1 MRNQLPVRST
11 QISFPMSISKY
22 AIALLCCA
30 FNIHPL
36 FAQENLGGRYH
47 HENVDWRYHGKD
59 FSNQRFQDVDQIN
72 LSNVDKLKPAWIFH
86 TGVSDPNMSMEM
98 TPIVVEG
105 VMYVTTGDDDV
116 FALDAATGEKI
127 WAYHPTD
134 LPPLSSLPICCNN
147 DNRGVAVGHG
157 KVFNARLDA
166 TLVALDAK
174 SGNVVWKKT
183 VDLPSNGA
191 SITLAPQFADNKV
204 IVGVSGAE
212 YGVRGHLDAYDP
224 DTGKLIWRFW
234 TTEPTSWS
242 GDTYL
247 HGGASVWGTP
257 SYDPGLHMLYFS
269 TGNAFPWPWAGDRA
283 GTNLYSSC
291 IVAVDVRNGK
301 LNWYFQDTH
310 HDMWDYDGPQPTVLF
325 DFHGTPA
332 LSHTSKTGYMFIVDR
347 RTGRSLY
354 SYKEVPVPITP
365 AFQHPWPTQPESS
378 IESLTEHHAESLPPG
393 FIAAP
398 QWTPPQPTPLV
409 FQPIFDGG
417 MEWPPAAYSPRTHFV
432 YSHARYLPADIGITD
447 NPADNTN
454 CPTSPT
460 CTIASVQ
467 IPGLTA
473 HGVYGAVDTRTGKVA
488 WKIPVTTTAPDSG
501 VAVAGDLVFF
511 GDSTGLFSAADART
525 GEILWTF
532 DALTVP
538 NAGGA
543 NASPA
548 IYVVKGREYVVY
560 GFGGNPGESA
570 VLGDAVIAFALPD
583 HDRDHDHD
591 HDD

>member
-1 MRNQLPVRST
+1 MRDQLPVSST
-11 QISFPMSISKY
+11 QISFPISKY

-36 FAQENLGGRYH
+36 VAHENL
-47 HENVDWRYHGKD
+47 DWRYHGRD
-59 FSNQRFQDVDQIN
+59 VSNQRFQDVDQIN
-72 LSNVDKLKPAWIFH
+72 PSNVANLKPAWIFH

-98 TPIVVEG
+98 TPIVVDG

-116 FALDAATGEKI
+116 FALHAATGKQI

-134 LPPLSSLPICCNN
+134 MPSLSSLPICCNN
-147 DNRGVAVGHG
+147 DNRGVAIGHG

-174 SGNVVWKKT
+174 SGKVVWKTT

-191 SITLAPQFADNKV
+191 SMTLAPQFADNKV

-212 YGVRGHLDAYDP
+212 FGVRGHLDAYDP
-224 DTGKLIWRFW
+224 DTGKLVWRFW
-234 TTEPTSWS
+234 TTEPSSWA

-247 HGGASVWGTP
+247 HGGASVWGNP
-257 SYDPGLHMLYFS
+257 SYDPDLHMLYFS
-269 TGNAFPWPWAGDRA
+269 TGNAYPWPWAGDRA
-283 GTNLYSSC
+283 GTNLYSSS
-291 IVAVDVRNGK
+291 IVALDVRNGELK
-301 LNWYFQDTH
+301 WYFQDTH
-310 HDMWDYDGPQPTVLF
+310 HDLWDFDGPQPTVLF

-332 LSHTSKTGYMFIVDR
+332 LSHTSKTGYMFILDR
-347 RTGRSLY
+347 RTGQSLHP
-354 SYKEVPVPITP
+354 YKEVPVPTTP
-365 AFQHPWPTQPESS
+365 VFQHPWPTQPESS
-378 IESLTEHHAESLPPG
+378 IESLTEHHAEALPPG

-398 QWTPPQPTPLV
+398 QWTPVQPTPLV

-432 YSHARYLPADIGITD
+432 YSHARYVPADIGITD
-447 NPADNTN
+447 NPAGNAN

-460 CTIASVQ
+460 CTFEFIQ
-467 IPGLTA
+467 IPGVTN

-488 WKIPVTTTAPDSG
+488 WRIPVITTAPDSG

-511 GDSTGLFSAADART
+511 GDSTGLFHAADAKT

-532 DALTVP
+532 DSSTVP

-543 NASPA
+543 NGSPA
-548 IYVVKGREYVVY
+548 IYVVNGREYVVY
-560 GFGGNPGESA
+560 GFGGNPGESP
-570 VLGDAVIAFALPD
+570 VLGDAVIAFALPH
-583 HDRDHDHD
+583 HDDD
-591 HDD
+591 HDDDHGD